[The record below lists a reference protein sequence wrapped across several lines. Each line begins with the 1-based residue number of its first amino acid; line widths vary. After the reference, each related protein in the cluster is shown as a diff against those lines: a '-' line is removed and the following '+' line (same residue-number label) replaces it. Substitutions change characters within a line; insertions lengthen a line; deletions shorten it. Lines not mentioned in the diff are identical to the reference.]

1 MKTTGIVRRID
12 ELGRVVIPKEI
23 RKTMRI
29 KEGEEMEVCVSDGD
43 TLVLKKYSPIKT
55 LEKLGREY
63 AEILHKHTDY
73 ACYICDNDEITA
85 SCGDR
90 ETPVGAKIT
99 KSLETVLRQRKSGY
113 LRKAEAFAVTVGGE
127 KNDVAYA
134 PIIAGGDV
142 VGGFILAAKGG
153 AMSGADKC
161 VKLLEVGANFFA
173 MQLE

>member
-29 KEGEEMEVCVSDGD
+29 KEGEEMEVCVLDD
-43 TLVLKKYSPIKT
+43 ALVLKKYSPIKT
-55 LEKLGREY
+55 LEKLGEEY

-85 SCGDR
+85 SRGDR

-99 KSLETVLRQRKSGY
+99 KQLETALKTRKSGY
-113 LRKAEAFAVTVGGE
+113 LRKTEAFSVTPGGE
-127 KNDVAYA
+127 KTDVAYA

-142 VGGFILAAKGG
+142 VGGIILAAKNGS
-153 AMSGADKC
+153 MSGADKC

-173 MQLE
+173 MQIE